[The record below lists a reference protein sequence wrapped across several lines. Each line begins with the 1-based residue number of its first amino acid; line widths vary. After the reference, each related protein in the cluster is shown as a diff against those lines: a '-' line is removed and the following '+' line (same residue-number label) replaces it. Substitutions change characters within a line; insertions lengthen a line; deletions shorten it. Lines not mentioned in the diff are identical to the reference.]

1 MRSIFFSSLWLWRQA
16 TYTAQCEI
24 WDYFLQER
32 KNHVFIEETE
42 KPKGDEANAKKTEQ
56 GVDSFTFCF
65 SCSNWYVSCY
75 VRYHWCLL
83 YLVGGEGV
91 GWQRFQHIVAT
102 NLSKENLSG
111 IFYFFSFQ
119 LKRISSLAR
128 QCYHLQPASQRVKL
142 LCW

>member
-1 MRSIFFSSLWLWRQA
+1 MA
-16 TYTAQCEI
+16 TGNFTAQCEI

-65 SCSNWYVSCY
+65 SCRNWYVSCY

-91 GWQRFQHIVAT
+91 G
-102 NLSKENLSG
+102 
-111 IFYFFSFQ
+111 
-119 LKRISSLAR
+119 
-128 QCYHLQPASQRVKL
+128 
-142 LCW
+142 